1 MQVFILTGA
10 GISAESGLGTFRD
23 GGGLWSRFDLREVAT
38 PEGFARDP
46 AKVDA
51 FYSMRRTHHRA
62 AQPNAAHRALVKL
75 ELGFLTRGD
84 RFFLCTQNVDNL
96 HEKAGSQRVHHMHG
110 EVFVSRCIAC
120 DKSFP
125 DDAPL
130 DRSRACPLCDHV
142 GQLRPQ
148 VVWFGEDSYRSRSL
162 RGSIGLGGSVRR
174 DRHLRHG
181 LAGGG
186 VRRESTAGRRS
197 DAGVQFGTVIHE
209 FRRAAFG
216 PGERDRP
223 RLGRGDHAR
232 LTYQG

>member
-75 ELGFLTRGD
+75 ESGFLTRGD

-148 VVWFGEDSYRSRSL
+148 VVWFGETP
-162 RGSIGLGGSVRR
+162 IGLDLCGDQLVSADLFVAIGTSGTVWPAAGFAAKARR
-174 DRHLRHG
+174 AGARTLEFNLEPSSMNFDERHLG
-181 LAGGG
+181 PAS
-186 VRRESTAGRRS
+186 E
-197 DAGVQFGTVIHE
+197 TVPAWVEAIM
-209 FRRAAFG
+209 
-216 PGERDRP
+216 
-223 RLGRGDHAR
+223 
-232 LTYQG
+232 QG